1 MDMQLSG
8 EDMQCLLEKMT
19 LNDYVE
25 LKRDQSLIVR
35 KVKHYISQ
43 INRERQEKVVQVV
56 EVAEAIE
63 VECQQEEKSV

>member
-35 KVKHYISQ
+35 KVKHYIS
-43 INRERQEKVVQVV
+43 
-56 EVAEAIE
+56 
-63 VECQQEEKSV
+63 

>member
-25 LKRDQSLIVR
+25 LRKDQGLIVR
-35 KVKHYISQ
+35 KVKHYISE
-43 INRERQEKVVQVV
+43 INREQQEKVVQVV
-56 EVAEAIE
+56 EV
-63 VECQQEEKSV
+63 V